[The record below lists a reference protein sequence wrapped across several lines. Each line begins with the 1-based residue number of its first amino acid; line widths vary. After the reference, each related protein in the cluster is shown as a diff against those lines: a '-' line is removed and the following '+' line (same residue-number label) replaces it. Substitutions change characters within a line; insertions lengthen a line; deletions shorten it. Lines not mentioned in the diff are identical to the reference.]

1 MELSCTVGATIIA
14 QVWGLS
20 TTFLCAKVF
29 AWRKQKMLEKQI
41 EGYLVKKV
49 KEIGGVAYK
58 FVSPA
63 NRGVADRIVC
73 LPDGG
78 VVFVEVKSATGQLS
92 ALQEQF
98 AKDMTRLK
106 QNYIVL
112 KSREEVNALI
122 EIVSKQRG

>member
-1 MELSCTVGATIIA
+1 
-14 QVWGLS
+14 
-20 TTFLCAKVF
+20 
-29 AWRKQKMLEKQI
+29 MLEKQI
-41 EGYLVKKV
+41 ESHLVKKV

-78 VVFVEVKSATGQLS
+78 VVFVELKSATGKLS
-92 ALQEQF
+92 PLQEEF
-98 AKDMTRLK
+98 AKDMQRLR

-112 KSREEVNALI
+112 NSREAVNAFI
-122 EIVSKQRG
+122 ETVSRVSQ

>member
-1 MELSCTVGATIIA
+1 
-14 QVWGLS
+14 
-20 TTFLCAKVF
+20 
-29 AWRKQKMLEKQI
+29 MLERQI
-41 EGYLVKKV
+41 ESHLVKKV

-78 VVFVEVKSATGQLS
+78 VVFVELKTVTGKLS
-92 ALQEQF
+92 PLQEQF
-98 AKDMTRLK
+98 AKQMAELR

-112 KSREEVNALI
+112 KSREEVDAFI
-122 EIVSKQRG
+122 RVVSK

>member
-1 MELSCTVGATIIA
+1 M
-14 QVWGLS
+14 
-20 TTFLCAKVF
+20 
-29 AWRKQKMLEKQI
+29 MEKQI
-41 EGYLVKKV
+41 ESHLVKKV

-78 VVFVEVKSATGQLS
+78 VVFVELKSATGKLS
-92 ALQEQF
+92 PLQEEF
-98 AKDMTRLK
+98 AKDMQRLR

-112 KSREEVNALI
+112 NSREAVNAFI
-122 EIVSKQRG
+122 ETVSRVSR

>member
-1 MELSCTVGATIIA
+1 
-14 QVWGLS
+14 
-20 TTFLCAKVF
+20 
-29 AWRKQKMLEKQI
+29 MLERQI
-41 EGYLVKKV
+41 ESHLVKKV

-78 VVFVEVKSATGQLS
+78 VVFVELKTATGKLS
-92 ALQEQF
+92 PLQEQF
-98 AKDMTRLK
+98 AKQMAELR

-112 KSREEVNALI
+112 KSREEVDAFAKA
-122 EIVSKQRG
+122 VSRVRS